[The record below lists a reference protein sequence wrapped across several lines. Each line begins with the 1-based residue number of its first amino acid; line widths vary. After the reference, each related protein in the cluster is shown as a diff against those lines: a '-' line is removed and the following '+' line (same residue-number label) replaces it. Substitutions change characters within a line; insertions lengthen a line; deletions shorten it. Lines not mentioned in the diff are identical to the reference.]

1 MKLLKF
7 LPLLAV
13 FFLASCSSVQVATD
27 YDNSV
32 DFNAFKTYAFMKDG
46 VDKIN
51 ISDLDKKR
59 ILKAIDEELTAKG
72 YTKSDNPDLIINLF
86 TDAKQI
92 VNVNTYYGGWGYGYY
107 RPWGWNPWMM
117 MGPGYQ
123 SVSTSTQGILY
134 VDVLKADNKE
144 LIWQGKGTGYLTQ
157 NPKKKDERI
166 KEFATKILETF
177 PNK

>member
-59 ILKAIDEELTAKG
+59 IL
-72 YTKSDNPDLIINLF
+72 
-86 TDAKQI
+86 
-92 VNVNTYYGGWGYGYY
+92 
-107 RPWGWNPWMM
+107 
-117 MGPGYQ
+117 
-123 SVSTSTQGILY
+123 
-134 VDVLKADNKE
+134 
-144 LIWQGKGTGYLTQ
+144 
-157 NPKKKDERI
+157 
-166 KEFATKILETF
+166 
-177 PNK
+177 